1 MAEKPKIGFYWCSSC
16 GGCEEAVVDI
26 DEKILDVVEAVD
38 IVFWPCAMDFKYADV
53 EAMTDKEMAVCFIN
67 GAVQTSEQERMVKLL
82 REKSGLIVAFG
93 SCSSLGGVPSLGNLT
108 NKTETFKRVYLDSP
122 TNVNPDGALPDPE
135 ASLKGY
141 NVELPEYYDSVY
153 KLDDM
158 IDVDYYLPGC
168 APTPK
173 LIMASVLAILEG
185 NLPEPGSVLLPDVA
199 LCASCD
205 RNDSKPDNLKI
216 AELKRIHEIVADP
229 EICFLA
235 QGVICMGPAT
245 RDGCEYLCINGNMP
259 CSGCFGPVSDADQ
272 GAKMIGS
279 LGGVLEGV
287 EEETVREKV
296 SQVVDPAGTFY
307 RYSVSSSLL
316 GGKRRKEA

>member
-1 MAEKPKIGFYWCSSC
+1 LHG
-16 GGCEEAVVDI
+16 
-26 DEKILDVVEAVD
+26 
-38 IVFWPCAMDFKYADV
+38 
-53 EAMTDKEMAVCFIN
+53 
-67 GAVQTSEQERMVKLL
+67 
-82 REKSGLIVAFG
+82 
-93 SCSSLGGVPSLGNLT
+93 
-108 NKTETFKRVYLDSP
+108 
-122 TNVNPDGALPDPE
+122 PE